1 MQGKARQLYLCVI
14 SIAVTAVLALLVYVL
29 HIPNPMMILI
39 VPVVYFTYV
48 GGWTVGLTS
57 GGIAFL
63 YSLYFFS
70 NNGELFAYNSI
81 NMQKI
86 ATIVICIIA
95 IALLM
100 GKLKA
105 REQNY
110 INELDSLNKTLES
123 FAFFD
128 PLTNTFNRRALVSH
142 FGKPIIA
149 EAKGLSFAMLD
160 LDHFKTVNDLYG
172 HAVGDQ
178 MLKHIVGLLWEV
190 TPSNS
195 HLYRWGGEEF
205 LLIIKTADKD
215 LVLEKLEQIR
225 ACIQDNALPNEGE
238 RIPMTVSIGCANAD
252 NATIH
257 DCIVLADQCLYAAKN
272 SGRNQVVA
280 SWK

>member
-1 MQGKARQLYLCVI
+1 M
-14 SIAVTAVLALLVYVL
+14 
-29 HIPNPMMILI
+29 
-39 VPVVYFTYV
+39 
-48 GGWTVGLTS
+48 
-57 GGIAFL
+57 
-63 YSLYFFS
+63 
-70 NNGELFAYNSI
+70 
-81 NMQKI
+81 
-86 ATIVICIIA
+86 A

-100 GKLKA
+100 GRLKA

-172 HAVGDQ
+172 HAIGDK
-178 MLKHIVGLLWEV
+178 MLKHVVGLLWEII
-190 TPSNS
+190 PSNS

-205 LLIIKTADKD
+205 LLIIKTANKD

-225 ACIQDNALPNEGE
+225 ACVQDNALPNEGE
-238 RIPMTVSIGCANAD
+238 RIPITVSIGCANAAD

-272 SGRNQVVA
+272 GGRNQVVA
-280 SWK
+280 SWER